1 MTHSHI
7 RLSRRH
13 RSAAGVA
20 AASAALLSLCA
31 PTATAQ
37 SLAVTAGDGPN
48 YVALGD
54 SYASGAGLPDVKD
67 KDCDRTKYG
76 YAHMISTSSA
86 VAGLNRAFKDV
97 TCSGATTREF
107 WNSKGTTPPQ
117 ANALTPNTKL
127 VTLTMGGNDVGF
139 AKVLEKCA
147 TEAIRT
153 GLKGSPCKTEFT
165 KGGKDELGERI
176 NTMEGRIRDVLADVR
191 RRSPDAKVIV
201 VGYPALFPDNG
212 VGCPSYTGVPIAEGD
227 FAFLRDTT
235 KKLNRA
241 LQRQAAAGGVGMYFA
256 DTYALTAGHDMCQP
270 SDKRWIEPL
279 VNPAKDTQIAHPN
292 QYGQHAMALSAM
304 VQINKQ

>member
-1 MTHSHI
+1 MTHSPI

-13 RSAAGVA
+13 RAAAGVA
-20 AASAALLSLCA
+20 AASAALFSLCA
-31 PTATAQ
+31 PAATAQ
-37 SLAVTAGDGPN
+37 SPAVAAGDGPN

-76 YAHMISTSSA
+76 YAHLISTSSA

-139 AKVLEKCA
+139 VEVLTTCTKQ
-147 TEAIRT
+147 AILT
-153 GLKGSPCKTEFT
+153 GLKGSPCKAEFT

-176 NTMEGRIRDVLADVR
+176 NTMEGRIRDVLAEVR

-212 VGCPSYTGVPIAEGD
+212 VGCPSAGVPIAEGD

-270 SDKRWIEPL
+270 GKERWIEPL
-279 VNPAKDTQIAHPN
+279 MKPAEDTQIAHPN
-292 QYGQHAMALSAM
+292 KFGQYAMALSAM